1 MNSVKATPVFVMATT
16 NVIAST
22 VIGVVSLAV
31 GQLLPALLLFWADWE
46 VFALMC
52 FYGASA
58 FCGIFAYMMMVKE
71 AGGVG
76 TTVVSTLR
84 KVLTVALSFVASG
97 RHFTFGYGLG
107 GAMIVVS
114 TSQMSTRSRD

>member
-1 MNSVKATPVFVMATT
+1 MNTVKAAPIFVMAMT
-16 NVIAST
+16 NAIASV
-22 VIGVVSLAV
+22 VIGAVSLVV
-31 GQLLPALLLFWADWE
+31 GQLLPAVLLFWTDWG
-46 VFALMC
+46 VFFLMC

-97 RHFTFGYGLG
+97 RHFTQGYAFG
-107 GAMIVVS
+107 GAMIVGALLLAKKK
-114 TSQMSTRSRD
+114 